1 MTIRSKGPQSEAK
14 PFNVSSS
21 SNSAV
26 PCRDLVCQKSIY
38 FLLKPKCR
46 LKTKN

>member
-1 MTIRSKGPQSEAK
+1 MTVIIIKYLIQNLLIFDIVMTIRSKGPQSEAK

-26 PCRDLVCQKSIY
+26 S
-38 FLLKPKCR
+38 
-46 LKTKN
+46 